1 MSNVVCVWVKERCNP
16 ILVSVIRNSSVHI
29 LMKEM
34 QFAPS
39 SENNSVILILHTI
52 HLLKIIKVCY
62 LCQSD
67 RKKTHIRLWKNKFP
81 LKTDLFDSIFYNL
94 QIRHLPMNKTN
105 LISKAI
111 EKPFSFIFFPTNFL
125 CFYIDTGEKD
135 VENSLNDPLK
145 RRKYICIF
153 FVISTLAMVFWLWYL
168 WIRNDILQANFCKF
182 QW

>member
-16 ILVSVIRNSSVHI
+16 ILVSVIRNNSVHR

-39 SENNSVILILHTI
+39 SENNCNLNTLHNSFTLNHKSV
-52 HLLKIIKVCY
+52 LLMSIWPE
-62 LCQSD
+62 
-67 RKKTHIRLWKNKFP
+67 KTLSRLWKNKFP
-81 LKTDLFDSIFYNL
+81 LKTDLFDFILYNL

-111 EKPFSFIFFPTNFL
+111 EKPFSFIFFPTKFL

-153 FVISTLAMVFWLWYL
+153 FVISTLAMVFWLWYS

>member
-16 ILVSVIRNSSVHI
+16 KLVSVIRNNSVHR

-39 SENNSVILILHTI
+39 SENNCNLNTLHTI

-111 EKPFSFIFFPTNFL
+111 EKPFSFIFSPTNFFVFIL
-125 CFYIDTGEKD
+125 TLVKRM
-135 VENSLNDPLK
+135 LK
-145 RRKYICIF
+145 I
-153 FVISTLAMVFWLWYL
+153 A
-168 WIRNDILQANFCKF
+168 
-182 QW
+182 